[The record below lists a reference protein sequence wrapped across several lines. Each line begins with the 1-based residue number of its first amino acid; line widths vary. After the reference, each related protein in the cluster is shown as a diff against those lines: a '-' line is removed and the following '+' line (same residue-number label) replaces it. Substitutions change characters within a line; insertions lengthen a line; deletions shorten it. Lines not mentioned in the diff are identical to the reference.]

1 MQDEEKLDAFI
12 QATVDD
18 TLEGL
23 EDLLPPE
30 AMACVRGRLVDD
42 LHVHPEL
49 SRMAREHAPREP
61 QAHTDEGVHPDILAE
76 VEGKKHE

>member
-12 QATVDD
+12 EATVDD

-30 AMACVRGRLVDD
+30 AMACVRGRPHPFDD
-42 LHVHPEL
+42 QHQDRLL
-49 SRMAREHAPREP
+49 LFNDR
-61 QAHTDEGVHPDILAE
+61 
-76 VEGKKHE
+76 